1 MTTPAERLAVEPP
14 ALAAPGPRS
23 VASGG
28 RTAAPLLVV
37 GAVLSVQTGAAVAKG
52 LFPVVGSAG
61 AVLLRLTAAAVVL
74 LQAARPVPGRLD
86 RAALPAALA
95 LGGVLGVMNLTFYA
109 SLTRLPLGP
118 AVTIEFMGP
127 LLLAVVR
134 SRRAADVAWALLA
147 GLGVVAVAWTR
158 GGGGP
163 VDLLGAALAL
173 AAGGLWVAYILLNQ
187 RVARTLPGLTGLSLA
202 LVVAAVLVAPI
213 GLATAGSALASPRV
227 LALGATVGLLSA
239 AVPFGLDAIALRRLP
254 ARRFS
259 VLQSLQPAAAAVA
272 GLVVLGE
279 VLTPLQALGIAM
291 VCVASAATALS
302 RRPD

>member
-1 MTTPAERLAVEPP
+1 MTTRTEALVGDPLAVEPSAP
-14 ALAAPGPRS
+14 AGPAARS
-23 VASGG
+23 
-28 RTAAPLLVV
+28 AAPLLVV
-37 GAVLSVQTGAAVAKG
+37 GAVLSVQTGAAVAKH
-52 LFPVVGSAG
+52 LFPLVGSAG

-74 LQAARPVPGRLD
+74 LVAVRPRVSRLD
-86 RAALPAALA
+86 RSALLPALA
-95 LGGVLGVMNLTFYA
+95 LGGVLGIMNLTFYA

-127 LLLAVVR
+127 LLLAVSR
-134 SRRAADVAWALLA
+134 SRRVTDVGWALMA

-163 VDLLGAALAL
+163 VDLVGAALAL
-173 AAGGLWVAYILLNQ
+173 AAGGLWVGYILLNQ

-202 LVVAAVLVAPI
+202 LVVAVVLVAPV
-213 GLATAGSALASPRV
+213 GLATAGPSLGSPHV
-227 LALGATVGLLSA
+227 LAMGTAVGLLSA

-259 VLQSLQPAAAAVA
+259 VLQSLQPAGAAVA

-279 VLTPLQALGIAM
+279 LLTPLQSLGIAM

-302 RRPD
+302 RRQD